1 MARREAT
8 FVSMTI
14 QGQKLS
20 LEHSRRG
27 LPSSRGLRPGPVWR
41 RGRLGA
47 GCKQPG
53 TGHPG
58 PNPRQ
63 QLPPPTRP
71 PRSEESGFNFLVS
84 AKRRRK
90 RTRRRRRKE
99 RAEALMRPA
108 GICHS
113 AHGLLTT
120 QGSPS
125 CKQPMIYGHR
135 VNSCGRNQP

>member
-1 MARREAT
+1 MQGVTSWERASRTQPKSTAAT
-8 FVSMTI
+8 
-14 QGQKLS
+14 
-20 LEHSRRG
+20 
-27 LPSSRGLRPGPVWR
+27 PAW
-41 RGRLGA
+41 
-47 GCKQPG
+47 
-53 TGHPG
+53 
-58 PNPRQ
+58 
-63 QLPPPTRP
+63 PPL
-71 PRSEESGFNFLVS
+71 SEESGFNFLVS

-99 RAEALMRPA
+99 RAEALMQSA

-113 AHGLLTT
+113 AHSPLTT